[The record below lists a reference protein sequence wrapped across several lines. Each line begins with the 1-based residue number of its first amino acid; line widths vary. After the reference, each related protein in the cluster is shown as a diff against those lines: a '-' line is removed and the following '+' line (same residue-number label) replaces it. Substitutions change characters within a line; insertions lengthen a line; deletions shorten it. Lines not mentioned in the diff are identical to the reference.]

1 MTSTFSGISTALNAL
16 MAQRTAVN
24 VTGQNIANAN
34 TAGYTRQRAELT
46 AIERVGLPGQYGSRD
61 QVGWG
66 VNVTSVQRLNDAFVD
81 ARQRDARASAAYADS
96 QAGALGQ
103 VESILG
109 EPSDTGLASQ
119 LDAFWS
125 SWQAVA
131 TAPDNIAAR
140 QGVLS
145 KATTLAGSLQQGR
158 GAVER
163 AFTDERTR
171 LGTLVDQI
179 NTAADGVAALNDR
192 IRISTVNGNPAN
204 ELADQRD
211 QLVLQLSE
219 LTGARVFAND
229 DGTVNVTVGGSA
241 IVNGISASHLSV
253 QGGTTVDTLDT
264 QPVRLTWPS
273 GSLATIPSG
282 AVAGSIDALTNVYA
296 HAAEQY
302 DAVAYAV
309 ASTVNGLHQ
318 LGQDLDGAQGEPFFR
333 PLADATAAAKTIAV
347 AISDPRKVVAAAR
360 AAAPAPT
367 PDNPNPV
374 PPRTFDGSIAD
385 EIAQLRTTG
394 TADAAWGSMV
404 ADTGVRSRQAQD
416 RSTVQTTI
424 ATQADGARDS
434 ASGVSIDEEMTN
446 MLMYQRAYEG
456 AARVMNAVDEMLD
469 TLVNRLGTVG
479 R

>member
-34 TAGYTRQRAELT
+34 TTGYTRQRAELT

-66 VNVTSVQRLNDAFVD
+66 VNVTSVQRLNDSFVD
-81 ARQRDARASAAYADS
+81 ARQRDARSSAAYADS
-96 QAGALGQ
+96 QAAALGQ

-109 EPSDTGLASQ
+109 EPSDTGLSSQ

-125 SWQAVA
+125 SWQAVS
-131 TAPDNIAAR
+131 TAPDNVAAR

-145 KATTLAGSLQQGR
+145 KATTLASSLQQGR
-158 GAVER
+158 GSVER

-171 LGTLVDQI
+171 LGTLVDQV

-192 IRISTVNGNPAN
+192 IRISKVNGNPAN

-211 QLVLQLSE
+211 QLVLQLSQ

-229 DGTVNVTVGGSA
+229 DGSVNVTVGGSS
-241 IVNGISASHLSV
+241 IVTGITASHLAVS
-253 QGGTTVDTLDT
+253 GGSTVDTLDS
-264 QPVRLTWPS
+264 QPLRLSWPT
-273 GSLATIPSG
+273 GSSATIASG
-282 AVAGSIDALTNVYA
+282 AVAGSVDALTNVYRTA
-296 HAAEQY
+296 VQGY
-302 DAVAYAV
+302 DTVAG
-309 ASTVNGLHQ
+309 SLIDGVNALHRS
-318 LGQDLDGAQGEPFFR
+318 GQDRGGSPGGDFFTV
-333 PLADATAAAKTIAV
+333 PATPGQEAKTIAV
-347 AISDPRKVVAAAR
+347 AISDPLRVAAAAQTG
-360 AAAPAPT
+360 AAT
-367 PDNPNPV
+367 L
-374 PPRTFDGSIAD
+374 DGSVAD
-385 EIAQLRTTG
+385 DIAQLRTTG
-394 TADAAWGSMV
+394 GADAAWGSMV

-416 RSTVQTTI
+416 RSTVQTSI
-424 ATQADGARDS
+424 AAQADGARDS

>member
-1 MTSTFSGISTALNAL
+1 VVTSTFSGISTALNAL

-34 TAGYTRQRAELT
+34 TVGYTRQRAELT
-46 AIERVGLPGQYGSRD
+46 AIERVGLPGQYGNRD

-96 QAGALGQ
+96 QASALGQ
-103 VESILG
+103 LESILG
-109 EPSDTGLASQ
+109 EPSDTGLSTQ
-119 LDAFWS
+119 LDAFWA

-131 TAPDNIAAR
+131 TQPDNIAAR

-145 KATTLAGSLQQGR
+145 KATTLASSLQQGR
-158 GAVER
+158 GSVER

-171 LGTLVDQI
+171 LGTLVDQV

-192 IRISTVNGNPAN
+192 IRISKVNGNPAN

-219 LTGARVFAND
+219 LVGARVFAND
-229 DGTVNVTVGGSA
+229 DGTVNVSVGGTS
-241 IVNGISASHLSV
+241 IVTGISASHLSV
-253 QGGTTVDTLDT
+253 SGGGTVDTLDS
-264 QPVRLTWPS
+264 QPLRLFWPT
-273 GSLATIPSG
+273 GSTATIPGG
-282 AVAGSIDALTNVYA
+282 AVAGSVDALTNVYA
-296 HAAEQY
+296 NAVEGYDRVAASLIA
-302 DAVAYAV
+302 D
-309 ASTVNGLHQ
+309 VNSLHTAA
-318 LGQDLDGAQGEPFFR
+318 QDLDGAPGGVFFTV
-333 PLADATAAAKTIAV
+333 PAVTGQEAKGIAV
-347 AISDPRKVVAAAR
+347 AIDNPRKVAAS
-360 AAAPAPT
+360 APAGGAT
-367 PDNPNPV
+367 L
-374 PPRTFDGSIAD
+374 DGSVAD
-385 EIAQLRTTG
+385 GIAQLRTTG
-394 TADAAWGSMV
+394 RAGNDWGSLV
-404 ADTGVRSRQAQD
+404 ADTGVKSRQAQD
-416 RSTVQTTI
+416 RSIVQTAI

-456 AARVMNAVDEMLD
+456 AARVMTAVDEMLD

>member
-1 MTSTFSGISTALNAL
+1 MVTSTFTGISTALNAL

-34 TAGYTRQRAELT
+34 TVGYTRQRAELT
-46 AIERVGLPGQYGSRD
+46 AIERVGLPGEFGSRD

-66 VNVTSVQRLNDAFVD
+66 VQVTSVQRLNDAFVD
-81 ARQRDARASAAYADS
+81 ARQRDARSSAAYADA
-96 QAGALGQ
+96 QASALGQ

-119 LDAFWS
+119 LDAFWT

-145 KATTLAGSLQQGR
+145 KATTLAASLQHGR
-158 GAVER
+158 GSVER

-171 LGTLVDQI
+171 LDTLVQHV

-192 IRISTVNGNPAN
+192 IRISKVNGNPAN

-229 DGTVNVTVGGSA
+229 DGTVNVTVGGSS
-241 IVNGISASHLSV
+241 IVTGITASHLSV
-253 QGGTTVDTLDT
+253 AGGHTVDTLASE
-264 QPVRLTWPS
+264 PLRLSWPT
-273 GSLATIPSG
+273 GSTATIPGGS
-282 AVAGSIDALTNVYA
+282 VAGSMDALTSVYVGAVRGYDTVATSLIQNVNA
-296 HAAEQY
+296 LH
-302 DAVAYAV
+302 
-309 ASTVNGLHQ
+309 STA
-318 LGQDLDGAQGEPFFR
+318 QDLDGRAGGAFFTV
-333 PLADATAAAKTIAV
+333 PASPGAEAKNIAV
-347 AISDPRKVVAAAR
+347 AISDPRRVAAAVK
-360 AAAPAPT
+360 T
-367 PDNPNPV
+367 GTT
-374 PPRTFDGSIAD
+374 TFDGSVADDIA
-385 EIAQLRTTG
+385 ELRTTG
-394 TADAAWGSMV
+394 TTDSAWGRLVS
-404 ADTGVRSRQAQD
+404 DTGVRSRQAQD
-416 RSTVQTTI
+416 RSTVQTAI
-424 ATQADGARDS
+424 ATQADTARDS

-456 AARVMNAVDEMLD
+456 AARVMTAIDEMLD
-469 TLVNRLGTVG
+469 TLVNRVGTVG